1 MPVITVTRGSL
12 SATSKLAQK
21 LSQELH
27 CQVISREEIIEH
39 ARQYGID
46 EFLTAARSIMETK
59 PPYSWDPHAAHI
71 QYYLLIFKAALM
83 DFVISGDVVYHG
95 HQGHFLLTEVPRVL
109 KVRVDAPLEHRV
121 KFLMEESGCTDAEA
135 RERIDHIDEQRI
147 MWARFLYG
155 VDYNLCTNYDMVLN
169 RANLNLDAMVGMIAN
184 VVRRPEFRLDA
195 GALKV
200 IRDAHLKALVMAY
213 LVRSPRTRELEFSV
227 ECDSDSGYVVVAG
240 SPGPEGTDVGR
251 EDIEDALAALDKMS
265 NLEIRL
271 PRQD

>member
-46 EFLTAARSIMETK
+46 EFLEAARRIMESK
-59 PPYSWDPHAAHI
+59 PPYSWDPHAAQI
-71 QYYLLIFKAALM
+71 QCYLVIFKAALM
-83 DFVISGDVVYHG
+83 DFVVSGDVVYHG

-109 KVRVDAPLEHRV
+109 KVRIDAPLEHRV
-121 KFLMEESGCTDAEA
+121 KFLVEESGCTDAEA

-184 VVRRPEFRLDA
+184 VVQRPEFRLDA

-200 IRDAHLKALVMAY
+200 VRDAHLKALVMAH
-213 LVRSPRTRELEFSV
+213 LVRSPRTRELEFTV
-227 ECDSDSGYVVVAG
+227 ECDSDKGKVIVSGASEQG
-240 SPGPEGTDVGR
+240 ASDAR
-251 EDIEDALAALDKMS
+251 RKDIEDSLTSLDAVS
-265 NLEIRL
+265 DLEIRL
-271 PRQD
+271 SEKD